1 MTDDEIDARL
11 AALMAEPAAAPDPA
25 FADHVVA
32 LARFDLVRRR
42 ARRRAFARVGREALA
57 LVAVLATFVLLA
69 RLPSGPAAG
78 LGDALPL
85 ASPAMLGV
93 ILLGL
98 WALVVNRPSPA
109 T

>member
-11 AALMAEPAAAPDPA
+11 AALMAGPAAAPDPA

-32 LARFDLVRRR
+32 LARFDLARRR

-57 LVAVLATFVLLA
+57 LVAVLATFALLA

-98 WALVVNRPSPA
+98 WAAAVNRPSPA
-109 T
+109 P

>member
-11 AALMAEPAAAPDPA
+11 AALMAEPAPAPDPA

-32 LARFDLVRRR
+32 LARFDLARRR
-42 ARRRAFARVGREALA
+42 ARRRALARVGREALA
-57 LVAVLATFVLLA
+57 LVAVLATFALLA
-69 RLPSGPAAG
+69 RLPSGPVAG
-78 LGDALPL
+78 AGDALPL